1 MIINNYW
8 TIATV
13 IMIVAGVLT
22 YRKNKNKRN
31 DTYAEVISNLFLTL
45 LFSLFLCFVL
55 YCFGNTEKK
64 VEYRDSSQLVALNDY
79 TGQKSESSGGMFLF
93 IGGYSN
99 SSSDTYN
106 IRYAS
111 RNSKGVIKIEDM
123 EMNNKVGFVDDN
135 GCELVTIWHQTEYTL
150 NSLGS
155 FLFDNPMDDCNKA
168 ITDYEFHISKG
179 SITSEINIDLK

>member
-8 TIATV
+8 TIVTLV
-13 IMIVAGVLT
+13 MIVVGVLT

-31 DTYAEVISNLFLTL
+31 DTYTEVIANLFMVTL
-45 LFSLFLCFVL
+45 IALFLCFVL
-55 YCFGNTEKK
+55 YCFCNTEER
-64 VEYRDSSQLVALNDY
+64 VEYRDIGELVALNDY
-79 TGQKSESSGGMFLF
+79 TGQKSESSGGMFLL
-93 IGGYSN
+93 IGGYSRSN
-99 SSSDTYN
+99 SDTYN

-111 RNSKGVIKIEDM
+111 KNSKGVIKINDM
-123 EMNNKVGFVDDN
+123 EMNDKVGFVDDN
-135 GCELVTIWHQTEYTL
+135 GYELVTVWHQTEYAL

-155 FLFDNPMDDCNKA
+155 FLFNNPMEDCNKI